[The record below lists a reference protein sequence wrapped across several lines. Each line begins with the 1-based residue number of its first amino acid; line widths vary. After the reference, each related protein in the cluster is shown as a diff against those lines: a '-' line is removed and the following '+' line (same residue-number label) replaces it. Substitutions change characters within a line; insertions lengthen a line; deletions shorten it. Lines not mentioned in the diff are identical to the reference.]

1 MNRFAEI
8 VWKGR
13 GGNFSKAFLSA
24 IGFLRKGGKK
34 KPAKQTKTRTE
45 RLSKKKKNKKKKQL
59 KITAILFCFVLETS
73 IKEIYDPL
81 SPSGSFRSWRPPK
94 VRFVPHLSNAAHLSS
109 PKTAAILIIDSEGLL
124 ALKEKKTKSREE

>member
-24 IGFLRKGGKK
+24 IGFLRKKKGKK
-34 KPAKQTKTRTE
+34 KAKPTPTQNKPKAKRSGE
-45 RLSKKKKNKKKKQL
+45 ARPKKKKKRQL
-59 KITAILFCFVLETS
+59 KITAISLGFVLETS
-73 IKEIYDPL
+73 IKEIYDPH
-81 SPSGSFRSWRPPK
+81 SPNGSFRSWHPPK

-109 PKTAAILIIDSEGLL
+109 PRTAAILNY
-124 ALKEKKTKSREE
+124 

>member
-24 IGFLRKGGKK
+24 IGFLRKKKGKK
-34 KPAKQTKTRTE
+34 KSKADTNTKQTKSKTE
-45 RLSKKKKNKKKKQL
+45 RGGSAKKEKKKKQL
-59 KITAILFCFVLETS
+59 KITAISLGFVLETS
-73 IKEIYDPL
+73 IKEIYDPH
-81 SPSGSFRSWRPPK
+81 SPNGSFRSWHPPK

-109 PKTAAILIIDSEGLL
+109 PRTAAILNY
-124 ALKEKKTKSREE
+124 

>member
-24 IGFLRKGGKK
+24 IGFLRKKKGKK
-34 KPAKQTKTRTE
+34 KAKPTPTQNKPKAKRSGE
-45 RLSKKKKNKKKKQL
+45 ARPKKKKKKQL
-59 KITAILFCFVLETS
+59 KITAISLGFVLETS
-73 IKEIYDPL
+73 IKEIYDPH
-81 SPSGSFRSWRPPK
+81 SPNGSFRSWHPPK

-109 PKTAAILIIDSEGLL
+109 PRTAAILNY
-124 ALKEKKTKSREE
+124 